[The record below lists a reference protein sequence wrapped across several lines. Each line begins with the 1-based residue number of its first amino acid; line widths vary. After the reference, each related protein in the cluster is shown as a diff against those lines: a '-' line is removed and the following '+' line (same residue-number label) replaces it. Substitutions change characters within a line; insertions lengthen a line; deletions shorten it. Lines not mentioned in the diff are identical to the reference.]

1 VRLIAPFGFYGWGNI
16 GDEATLRGFGR
27 LVGLYERR
35 LRVWVASRNPA
46 HTGRVE
52 PSFRYF
58 RAEGRD
64 VRRWWAHR
72 SARGYVMPG
81 GTPVMDVLGAWPLS
95 EVAPLVE
102 TARLESRPIV
112 FVGTGTERLERT
124 DSRVVVARR
133 LAPHARHWTVRS
145 ERDRE
150 RLVEYG
156 VPAERVSVAADLAW
170 LLDPA
175 PLAEGLTCLEQ
186 AGVPVDGPIVGV
198 NVTNERFLARREPDL
213 LEKMAAALDT
223 LVDKCDARVVFLCN
237 EVRGGETFDRAAS
250 EKVRAHMRRGDR
262 SWLIPNQY
270 RTPEAMMSVIGCCR
284 LAIGMRYHFCLF
296 AAVQGVPFVA
306 IKRSDKVSD
315 LCWDMDWPY
324 GASVGG
330 VDVPQV
336 VEMAVEL
343 LNERGARESGLADR
357 VRRLRERA
365 RRNTVALD
373 ALVEAIHGGSRE

>member
-1 VRLIAPFGFYGWGNI
+1 
-16 GDEATLRGFGR
+16 
-27 LVGLYERR
+27 
-35 LRVWVASRNPA
+35 
-46 HTGRVE
+46 
-52 PSFRYF
+52 
-58 RAEGRD
+58 
-64 VRRWWAHR
+64 
-72 SARGYVMPG
+72 
-81 GTPVMDVLGAWPLS
+81 
-95 EVAPLVE
+95 
-102 TARLESRPIV
+102 
-112 FVGTGTERLERT
+112 
-124 DSRVVVARR
+124 
-133 LAPHARHWTVRS
+133 
-145 ERDRE
+145 
-150 RLVEYG
+150 
-156 VPAERVSVAADLAW
+156 
-170 LLDPA
+170 
-175 PLAEGLTCLEQ
+175 
-186 AGVPVDGPIVGV
+186 
-198 NVTNERFLARREPDL
+198 
-213 LEKMAAALDT
+213 
-223 LVDKCDARVVFLCN
+223 VDKSDARVVFLCN